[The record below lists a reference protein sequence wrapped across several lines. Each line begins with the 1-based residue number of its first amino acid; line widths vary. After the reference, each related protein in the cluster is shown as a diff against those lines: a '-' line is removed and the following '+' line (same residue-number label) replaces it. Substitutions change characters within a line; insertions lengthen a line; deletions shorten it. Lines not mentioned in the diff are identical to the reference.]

1 MEEWFCQSV
10 PADSKR
16 IYLLLKEYE
25 YDTIGYREF
34 QLSELQ
40 EILKVP
46 KSFKIFKSRGKKKFS
61 SKQREDLN

>member
-1 MEEWFCQSV
+1 MILPIRSSLLLK
-10 PADSKR
+10 DL
-16 IYLLLKEYE
+16 LLLKEYE

-46 KSFKIFKSRGKKKFS
+46 KSC
-61 SKQREDLN
+61 